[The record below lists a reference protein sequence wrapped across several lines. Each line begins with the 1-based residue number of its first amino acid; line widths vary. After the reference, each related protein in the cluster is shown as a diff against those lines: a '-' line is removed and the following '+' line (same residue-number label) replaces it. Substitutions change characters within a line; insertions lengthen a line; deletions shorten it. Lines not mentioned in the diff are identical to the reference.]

1 MKHLVHASSLAALG
15 LLSLLTAA
23 RAQSTSEEEE
33 LAQAFGDKTTVS
45 IATGATQ
52 LLRRAPAVA
61 SVVTAADMAAAGVT
75 DLDQALATVPGLHV
89 SRNLQAY
96 NPLYV
101 IRGIYSEYNNQT
113 LVLYNGVPMTTMFIG
128 NRGAMW
134 AGLPVHN
141 VSRVE
146 VIRGP
151 GSALYGAD
159 AYAGV
164 INIIT
169 KTAAE
174 LNGLEAGLRLGSF
187 DSRDAWMQYGRQSGG
202 TSWSGYLRV
211 ASTEG
216 QRRTISADA
225 QTGLDALFGTSASR
239 APGPVNLGYKA
250 IDAHVEANVDKLK
263 LRAGYTLRD
272 DVQPG
277 AGAASALDPVGQ
289 GRSQRWN
296 ASVSLGDLAL
306 SEDLRLSLNGSFF
319 QFVNQFPTV
328 LQLLPPGAFGGAFP
342 NGMFGAPNTWER
354 QIRTQGMLEY
364 RGIKGHSVRVAIG
377 HDDLDMYRTQE
388 FKNFAVIPSGPFKGL
403 PSPLP
408 DARVIEVPVADS
420 FVTPHRR
427 RVSYVY
433 AQDEWNFARDWTL
446 TAGVRQDHYSDF
458 GSTTNPRVAV
468 VWDASLDVTVKL
480 LAGRAFRA
488 PSFSEEYSINNP
500 VIQGNPYLKPERIGT
515 AELAVSWQASTD
527 TQWQLSAFRYTT
539 ADMIRATAVG
549 GGTSEYQNT
558 GTQHGHGFEIEV
570 TKDLSRDLRLAA
582 NLSLQ
587 RATEKATGQDA
598 GYAPHRMGYVRADW
612 RFDRAWSLA
621 AQLKHVGSRTRPA
634 GDVRP
639 PIRDYTSADFTLRH
653 APSARGWEF
662 ALSLRNAF
670 DADIR
675 EPSLAPGTSLPN
687 DLPQAGRALDAQVLY
702 RF

>member
-1 MKHLVHASSLAALG
+1 MNPIIRASSLVALG
-15 LLSLLTAA
+15 LLGSAA
-23 RAQSTSEEEE
+23 PVAAQSTSEEEE
-33 LAQAFGDKTTVS
+33 LAQAFLDKTTVS
-45 IATGATQ
+45 IATGAPQ

-61 SVVTAADMAAAGVT
+61 SVITAADMAAAGLT

-134 AGLPVHN
+134 AGMPVHN

-169 KTAAE
+169 KSPSE
-174 LNGLEAGLRLGSF
+174 LNGLEAGMRLGSF
-187 DSRDAWMQYGRQSGG
+187 SSRDAWLQYGKQVGAS
-202 TSWSGYLRV
+202 SWAGYLRV
-211 ASTEG
+211 ASTDG

-225 QTGLDALFGTSASR
+225 QSGLDALFGTQASR
-239 APGPVNLGYKA
+239 APGPVTLGYDA
-250 IDAHVEANVDKLK
+250 IDAHAEGNIEKLK
-263 LRAGYTLRD
+263 VRVGYTLRD

-277 AGAASALDPVGQ
+277 AGAASALDPVGK
-289 GRSQRWN
+289 GRSQRWT
-296 ASVSLGDLAL
+296 ASIGLSDLAL
-306 SEDLRLSLNGSFF
+306 SEDWRLSLNGSYF
-319 QFVNQFPTV
+319 QFANQFPTP

-342 NGMFGAPNTWER
+342 TGMFGAPNTWER
-354 QIRTQGMLEY
+354 QIRTQGTLDY
-364 RGIKGHSVRVAIG
+364 KGVKGHNVRLAIG
-377 HDDLDMYRTQE
+377 HDDLNMYRTQE

-403 PSPLP
+403 PTPLP
-408 DARVIEVPVADS
+408 ETRVIEVPVADS

-433 AQDEWNFARDWTL
+433 AQDEWSVARDWTL
-446 TAGVRQDHYSDF
+446 TTGVRRDQYSDF
-458 GSTTNPRVAV
+458 GSTTNPRVALI
-468 VWDASLDVTVKL
+468 WDASLDVTVKV

-500 VIQGNPYLKPERIGT
+500 VIQGNPSLKPERIGT
-515 AELAVSWQASTD
+515 AELAFSWQASAD
-527 TQWQLSAFRYTT
+527 TQWQLNAFRYTMT
-539 ADMIRATAVG
+539 DMIRAIAVG

-558 GTQHGHGFEIEV
+558 GTQRGQGLELEV
-570 TKDLSRDLRLAA
+570 TKDVSRDLRVAA

-587 RATEKATGQDA
+587 RATDKATGKDA
-598 GYAPHRMGYVRADW
+598 GYAPHRMANVRADW
-612 RFDRAWSLA
+612 KFDRSWALV
-621 AQLKHVGSRTRPA
+621 AQLKHVAGRARPA
-634 GDVRP
+634 GDARLPV
-639 PIRDYTSADFTLRH
+639 RDYTSADVSLRH
-653 APSARGWEF
+653 APSSRGLEF
-662 ALSLRNAF
+662 ALSVRNAF